1 MAFHVLI
8 PCLNSDRERVE
19 RRLAV
24 HDAGDNLHKAIG
36 KKWVLWFAV
45 QDKSDM
51 NMLLPITW
59 RVLMPS
65 NVVVQWVVIEE
76 F

>member
-1 MAFHVLI
+1 M
-8 PCLNSDRERVE
+8 
-19 RRLAV
+19 

-65 NVVVQWVVIEE
+65 KVVVQGMVISIEV